1 MQLLLKVINGFNSDS
16 SKVDQE
22 QALPKNKDNFRWEV
36 HVLFDDAI
44 NCNFQTSEIVPN
56 EFLRTFCDEMA
67 SMIASYAMT
76 TNGHVTEV
84 VFNINDP
91 RFCLITKLSFT
102 CHIFALHIWVKDVS

>member
-1 MQLLLKVINGFNSDS
+1 MLLIVIHGFNSDS

-22 QALPKNKDNFRWEV
+22 QALPKNKDNFRWEI

-76 TNGHVTEV
+76 TNGHLTEV
-84 VFNINDP
+84 VFNINSLM
-91 RFCLITKLSFT
+91 FFWITK
-102 CHIFALHIWVKDVS
+102 

>member
-1 MQLLLKVINGFNSDS
+1 MLIILIHGFNSDS
-16 SKVDQE
+16 LKVDQE
-22 QALPKNKDNFRWEV
+22 QALPKNKDNFRWEI

-84 VFNINDP
+84 AFNINAP
-91 RFCLITKLSFT
+91 TYCLITKLWQYFLFT
-102 CHIFALHIWVKDVS
+102 HQM